1 MKTQTN
7 DVPTPQ
13 LLQHS
18 QEGLTLPV
26 HQALPYP
33 VSEDGRPTFAPRH
46 SCPRILL
53 TGQTTL
59 LVRRRVLPDDVVVR
73 SCKQWFLPGV
83 RTATAFACKLS
94 VLTQRQ
100 IGEDT

>member
-1 MKTQTN
+1 MKTRPSDAPALQF
-7 DVPTPQ
+7 
-13 LLQHS
+13 LQHN

-59 LVRRRVLPDDVVVR
+59 LVRRWVLPDNAVVR

-83 RTATAFACKLS
+83 RIATAFACKITL
-94 VLTQRQ
+94 LIQRQ